1 MSLGDLLYRLALVA
15 PDKYEALDM
24 LAREAYK
31 TAWPVEDS
39 DPLELLEQ
47 EGRKLIK

>member
-1 MSLGDLLYRLALVA
+1 MSLGDVLYRLALVA
-15 PDKYEALDM
+15 PDQYEAIDTI
-24 LAREAYK
+24 ARAAYK